1 MQQASANVDV
11 LNSPNN
17 VKILGNVLKTNVAVC
32 SSVGSPFLVQ
42 VMRIYMDMLGLYKA
56 ASGLV
61 SSAVAA
67 QGEIATK
74 TPRVRAL
81 RTIKK
86 EILKLIEAYVGKAE
100 DLQFVSQNLIPPLLE
115 AVLGDYMKNVEPAR
129 DAEVLSVFASIVA
142 KLKVKFICQVLI
154 FNAIRI

>member
-11 LNSPNN
+11 LNSPDN
-17 VKILGNVLKTNVAVC
+17 VKILGNVLKTNVAMC
-32 SSVGSPFLVQ
+32 SSVGSPFIIQ
-42 VMRIYMDMLGLYKA
+42 ITRIYMDMLGLYKA
-56 ASGLV
+56 VSGLI

-86 EILKLIEAYVGKAE
+86 EILKFIEAYVSKAE
-100 DLQFVSQNLIPPLLE
+100 DLQLVAQNLIPPLLE
-115 AVLGDYMKNVEPAR
+115 AVLGDYMKNVEAAR
-129 DAEVLSVFASIVA
+129 DAEVLSVFASIVTR
-142 KLKVKFICQVLI
+142 LKVSLF
-154 FNAIRI
+154 FSSEA